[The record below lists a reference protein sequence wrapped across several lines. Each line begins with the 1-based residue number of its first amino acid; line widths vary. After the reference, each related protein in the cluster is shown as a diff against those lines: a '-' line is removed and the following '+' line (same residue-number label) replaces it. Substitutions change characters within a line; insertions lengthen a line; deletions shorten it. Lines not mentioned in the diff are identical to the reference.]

1 MANQADLILLL
12 LIMVDLFML
21 ATTRIAAAVR
31 ASAVQGLLLALL
43 PLALSAHGSTSHLAH
58 AGLISGGTLALKAIL
73 IPWLLM
79 RALHKV
85 AIYREVEPFVSQ
97 HISLLLGAVVVGV
110 AFWSS
115 AHLPALPG
123 NAPALL
129 VPVSLATVLIGFLII
144 VTRKKM
150 ITQVVGYLVMENGIF
165 VFGMSLAREMPVV
178 VEFGILLDVLV
189 GVFVFGI
196 VIYQISAAF
205 DHMDADVLS
214 ELKD

>member
-12 LIMVDLFML
+12 LVMVDLFML
-21 ATTRIAAAVR
+21 ATTRIAATIR
-31 ASAVQGLLLALL
+31 ASAAQGVLLALL
-43 PLALSAHGSTSHLAH
+43 PLALSAHG
-58 AGLISGGTLALKAIL
+58 
-73 IPWLLM
+73 
-79 RALHKV
+79 LHRV
-85 AIYREVEPFVSQ
+85 AIYREVEPHVSQ
-97 HISLLLGAVVVGV
+97 HLSLLLGAVFVGV

-115 AHLPALPG
+115 ARLPALHG
-123 NAPALL
+123 DAPALL

-150 ITQVVGYLVMENGIF
+150 ITQVVGYLMMENGIF

-178 VEFGILLDVLV
+178 VAFGILLDVLV

-196 VIYQISAAF
+196 VIYHISEAF